1 MKLLKRYRYDL
12 AIALAL
18 VLFGLLAYFLRN
30 AFVFDFSREDLE
42 NFVMSFG
49 PAAPLII
56 ISIIVLEVVV
66 APIPGFLP
74 ALTAGF
80 VFGSIQGAIY
90 TYLGN
95 IIGSLIVFFLVRK
108 FGRPAAARLFKEDR
122 LEKYSRAVARHEN
135 LLLAFYFIPL
145 IPLDIL
151 TAAFGL
157 SGVRAKKFISVILL
171 GFAVYAAAF
180 NLFGDYLAELFF
192 RLSLV

>member
-1 MKLLKRYRYDL
+1 MIDDEKTIVDVMREMLEPEGFSVVGYTDP
-12 AIALAL
+12 ATAL
-18 VLFGLLAYFLRN
+18 
-30 AFVFDFSREDLE
+30 EDLE
-42 NFVMSFG
+42 NFMMSFG